1 MSLESIKQIHQVE
14 QEMQLKR
21 TEALSQAK
29 KIQADAE
36 RSGKELLDSTYKRVN
51 EEVRRLL
58 HNADLQAAENSKK
71 ILEETR
77 ISCTELAE
85 QANDKLAAAATLIV
99 ERVVDI

>member
-71 ILEETR
+71 F
-77 ISCTELAE
+77 
-85 QANDKLAAAATLIV
+85 
-99 ERVVDI
+99 